1 MVEATAR
8 AAVHTWMK
16 PRRHIN
22 CVSPRGL
29 MNACVSLST
38 NVRPLQA
45 PRQQS
50 ELCGGVPPVLG
61 QSSPS
66 LDAPLRR
73 PPHRADPSSWQNRR
87 ATRQR
92 PLATLLEIL
101 RLARL
106 WHPSP
111 TPINLMGLPTNMTSL
126 LHLASPSSK
135 DDGWASTHV
144 MQSARITTA
153 VTQQRKSV
161 LGPRVVHRQILAAM
175 PPQSCSK
182 LLLVLARSHRQIP

>member
-22 CVSPRGL
+22 CVSPRYL
-29 MNACVSLST
+29 MIACVS
-38 NVRPLQA
+38 VVQRP
-45 PRQQS
+45 PTS
-50 ELCGGVPPVLG
+50 SGGVPSVLG

-66 LDAPLRR
+66 FDVLLRR
-73 PPHRADPSSWQNRR
+73 PPHRADPSTWQNRR

-92 PLATLLEIL
+92 PLATWLEIL
-101 RLARL
+101 RFARL

-111 TPINLMGLPTNMTSL
+111 TPINLMGLPTNMASL

-153 VTQQRKSV
+153 VTQQKKSV
-161 LGPRVVHRQILAAM
+161 LGPRVVHRQAM
-175 PPQSCSK
+175 PPLSCSK
-182 LLLVLARSHRQIP
+182 LLLVFTLAQTDSLTRPVC